1 MGDQDVRR
9 EEDAVRL
16 RSFISRLLCDVQALE
31 RMLSG
36 GMIESGVHR
45 IGAEQELFLVD
56 AARRPAPRALEL
68 LERVGDSHYTTE
80 LGLFNLEINL
90 DPLPFEDDCL
100 SRLERQLDGALA
112 RLREAAHEC
121 GAEVVLT
128 GILPTLRKS
137 DLALASMTP
146 MPRYRA
152 LNSVLRQLRGGD
164 DYEFRLKGADELRV
178 KHDSVMLEAACTSF
192 QVHYQVEPAE
202 FARCYNLAQAM
213 TAPLLAAAANSPL
226 LFGRRLWRETRI
238 PLFQQSIDT
247 RQAAHHV
254 RERAARVSFGRQ
266 WVRHSILELIQEDLA
281 RFRVLIESEAQE
293 DSLEVLERGGLPEL
307 KALRTHTGTV
317 YRWNRGCFG
326 IGEGKAHLRIE
337 NRVLPAGPTVVDEVA
352 NAAFFLGLLRGG
364 QEAYG
369 DVAAAM
375 PFHDAEAN
383 FLAAAQ
389 RGLDAQ
395 FAWVDGKAAPARDLI
410 RGELLPL
417 ARHGLRAAGLRS
429 EDGDRYLGVV
439 EQRVASGRTGASWL
453 LRSLTD
459 MQGVDTQEALL
470 SALTAA
476 TVNRQWEGAPVHE
489 WPLAQV
495 EEGRV
500 SRLQD
505 LRIEEFMTTDLFTV
519 HPDEPVD
526 LVARLMDWKRIR
538 HVPVED
544 PQGKLAGLIS
554 CFEVLRHCASS
565 SRAADGDPA
574 PVSAVMQTRPMTIA
588 PEAPVLDAIARM
600 RREKSD
606 YLLVVKEERLVGI
619 VTEPDVLDLTARL
632 LEHAAR
638 ESTPRGA

>member
-9 EEDAVRL
+9 DEDAVRL

-31 RMLSG
+31 RMLSE

-56 AARRPAPRALEL
+56 ASRRPAPRALEL
-68 LERVGDSHYTTE
+68 LERVADPHYTTE

-112 RLREAAHEC
+112 RLREAAREC

-137 DLALASMTP
+137 DLALACMTP
-146 MPRYRA
+146 RPRYRA

-164 DYEFRLKGADELRV
+164 YEFRLKGADELNV

-247 RQAAHHV
+247 RQAAHHM

-266 WVRHSILELIQEDLA
+266 WVRDSILELIQEDLA
-281 RFRVLIESEAQE
+281 RFRVLIESDVEE
-293 DSLEVLERGGLPEL
+293 DSLEVLEQGGLPEL

-410 RGELLPL
+410 RRELLPL
-417 ARHGLRAAGLRS
+417 AREGLRAAGLRS

-459 MQGVDTQEALL
+459 MQGADTREALL

-489 WPLAQV
+489 WPLARV

-500 SRLQD
+500 RRLQD

-544 PQGKLAGLIS
+544 EQGKLAGLIS
-554 CFEVLRHCASS
+554 CFEVLRHCASA
-565 SRAADGDPA
+565 SRAADGGPA
-574 PVSAVMQTRPMTIA
+574 PVSAVMQPRPMTVA
-588 PEAPVLDAIARM
+588 PEAPVLEAIALM

-619 VTEPDVLDLTARL
+619 VTEPDILDLTARL
-632 LEHAAR
+632 LGDAAR
-638 ESTPRGA
+638 ESETGGA